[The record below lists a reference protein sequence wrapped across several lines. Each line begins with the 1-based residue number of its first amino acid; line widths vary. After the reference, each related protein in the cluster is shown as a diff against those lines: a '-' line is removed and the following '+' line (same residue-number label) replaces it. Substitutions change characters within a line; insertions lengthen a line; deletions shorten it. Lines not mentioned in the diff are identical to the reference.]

1 NKSVENLLISS
12 HEVISTI
19 NSTGL
24 GNQGTATNL
33 GSTTRDAIE
42 KVQET
47 SASNID
53 RNSPVSSPNLSPR
66 PSPRAHSKREYSR
79 NSDSAV
85 KESVRANKSDDQL
98 SSGHQ
103 DIIGRS
109 SDSADLNKSSIHE
122 NKKEAR
128 SSERSKKKSSWYN
141 VLYPTYK
148 SRSEDFKRIFKDVPD
163 DERLVVDYSCALQ
176 REILVHGRLYVSQN
190 YVCFYANIFMWETL
204 VSLRWKDVTSITKEK
219 TALVIPNAILICTI
233 TDKFFLTSFGARD
246 KTYVMLFRVWQNALI
261 GEPMSMTE
269 MWQLV
274 HTCYGDELGLT
285 SDDEDYV
292 PPLPAADDEKLSTR
306 LSVESF
312 SETEAIVENS
322 VSPATDPVTASEPA
336 TEVQVQPPAPSTLKS
351 EPVFDP
357 TDLSDTTESE
367 AEKHG
372 SSLFEF
378 IKCIENDIRIF
389 SNEQI
394 DKIREISLSILKNK
408 LYSFTPTN
416 NINNKIRKIG
426 DMQFLSKKY
435 MFKCCRISFCRI
447 TTAHKAIIIMF
458 VSVKINIRNTM
469 VCTSSHEGRQINK
482 TTLPIYIDQL
492 FTLLFTNSKFFLDF
506 HTSRKTTDLLQS
518 AWTQN
523 NQTGQKM
530 RTLSYTMSLTQNIGP
545 RTSQITETQVMLPCS
560 RPGHLYCIDVESV
573 NAGIPYADSFSVLT
587 HYCMNNIS
595 ENETN
600 LIIYS
605 QIKYKKSVWG
615 FVKSVLEKNCWAGL
629 EEYFNSLIKALTVE
643 CEEGNGSGGL
653 KRKTRKRRR
662 VTGVG
667 AALQTHA
674 PEHISANHQIS
685 PSNLPHNH
693 AIITRND
700 TNIILSSMLL
710 VAVLCL
716 MVINGLLYYKLWG
729 LEEAAAYTIMDLH
742 VLKNTPKTEEDWI
755 NLLQQQE
762 SLHNVEMRKWQRV
775 LHTAAQLLRQT
786 EESLTELQMSIH
798 PSATEKMFSVLKPN
812 LKSLNAHTERRGKS
826 EM

>member
-1 NKSVENLLISS
+1 MNKSVENLLISS
-12 HEVISTI
+12 HEVISSI
-19 NSTGL
+19 NSSGLSNQNSTGNL
-24 GNQGTATNL
+24 GNTSTADN
-33 GSTTRDAIE
+33 G
-42 KVQET
+42 QET
-47 SASNID
+47 SIGAD

-66 PSPRAHSKREYSR
+66 PSPRAKREYSR
-79 NSDSAV
+79 LNSDSSA
-85 KESVRANKSDDQL
+85 KELRANKSDDQL
-98 SSGHQ
+98 SQ
-103 DIIGRS
+103 DVTNKS
-109 SDSADLNKSSIHE
+109 SDSADLSKSHDG
-122 NKKEAR
+122 KKESR
-128 SSERSKKKSSWYN
+128 SSERSKKKSWYN

-219 TALVIPNAILICTI
+219 TALVIPNAILICTV

-261 GEPMSMTE
+261 GEPMSMAE

-274 HTCYGDELGLT
+274 HACYGDELGLT

-292 PPLPAADDEKLSTR
+292 PPLPVADEDKLSTR

-312 SETEAIVENS
+312 SEPEAPNMENS
-322 VSPATDPVTASEPA
+322 ASSAVEPI
-336 TEVQVQPPAPSTLKS
+336 SS
-351 EPVFDP
+351 EPVFESQIQPQIPPLSKSESVLDP

-372 SSLFEF
+372 L
-378 IKCIENDIRIF
+378 
-389 SNEQI
+389 
-394 DKIREISLSILKNK
+394 
-408 LYSFTPTN
+408 
-416 NINNKIRKIG
+416 
-426 DMQFLSKKY
+426 
-435 MFKCCRISFCRI
+435 
-447 TTAHKAIIIMF
+447 
-458 VSVKINIRNTM
+458 KINIRSTM
-469 VCTSSHEGRQINK
+469 VCTALHEGRQVNK
-482 TTLPIYIDQL
+482 ATLSIHIDQL

-506 HTSRKTTDLLQS
+506 HTSRKTTDLVQS

-530 RTLSYTMSLTQNIGP
+530 RTISYTMSLTQAIGP
-545 RTSQITETQVMLPCS
+545 RTCQVTETQVMLPCS

-595 ENETN
+595 ENETS
-600 LIIYS
+600 LITYS

-615 FVKSVLEKNCWAGL
+615 FMKSVIEKNCWAGIDD
-629 EEYFNSLIKALTVE
+629 YFNNLTKALTVE
-643 CEEGNGSGGL
+643 SEECGGSGGL

-662 VTGVG
+662 ATGVG
-667 AALQTHA
+667 ATLQTHA
-674 PEHISANHQIS
+674 SDPSANHQIS
-685 PSNLPHNH
+685 PSNLPH
-693 AIITRND
+693 TRAANTRSD
-700 TNIILSSMLL
+700 TNIIISSMLL

-716 MVINGLLYYKLWG
+716 VVINGLLYYKLWG

-798 PSATEKMFSVLKPN
+798 PTATEKMFSVLKPS
-812 LKSLNAHTERRGKS
+812 LKSLNAHTDRRSKS

>member
-1 NKSVENLLISS
+1 MHYETETAQRHSTSSMNKSVENLLISS
-12 HEVISTI
+12 HEVISSI

-33 GSTTRDAIE
+33 GSIVATSE
-42 KVQET
+42 NVLQET
-47 SASNID
+47 SANSGAD
-53 RNSPVSSPNLSPR
+53 RSNSPVSSPNLSPR
-66 PSPRAHSKREYSR
+66 PSPRAHSRREYSR
-79 NSDSAV
+79 LNSDSAV
-85 KESVRANKSDDQL
+85 KESLSLRANKSDDQL
-98 SSGHQ
+98 SQ
-103 DIIGRS
+103 DVISRS
-109 SDSADLNKSSIHE
+109 SDSADVNKSSHE
-122 NKKEAR
+122 NKKETR
-128 SSERSKKKSSWYN
+128 SSDRSKKKSWYN

-148 SRSEDFKRIFKDVPD
+148 SRSEDFRRIFKDVPD

-219 TALVIPNAILICTI
+219 TALVIPNAILICTV

-261 GEPMSMTE
+261 GEPMSMAE

-274 HTCYGDELGLT
+274 HTSYGDELGLT

-292 PPLPAADDEKLSTR
+292 PPLPVADDDKLSTR
-306 LSVESF
+306 LSIESF
-312 SETEAIVENS
+312 SENEAATMENS
-322 VSPATDPVTASEPA
+322 VSPVADPVSAPESA
-336 TEVQVQPPAPSTLKS
+336 TEPQIQPLTPSIPKP
-351 EPVFDP
+351 EPVLDP

-372 SSLFEF
+372 YL
-378 IKCIENDIRIF
+378 I
-389 SNEQI
+389 
-394 DKIREISLSILKNK
+394 
-408 LYSFTPTN
+408 
-416 NINNKIRKIG
+416 
-426 DMQFLSKKY
+426 
-435 MFKCCRISFCRI
+435 
-447 TTAHKAIIIMF
+447 
-458 VSVKINIRNTM
+458 
-469 VCTSSHEGRQINK
+469 
-482 TTLPIYIDQL
+482 
-492 FTLLFTNSKFFLDF
+492 
-506 HTSRKTTDLLQS
+506 QS

-523 NQTGQKM
+523 NETGQKM
-530 RTLSYTMSLTQNIGP
+530 RILSYTMSLTQAIGP
-545 RTSQITETQVMLPCS
+545 RTCQVTETQVMLPCS

-573 NAGIPYADSFSVLT
+573 NAGIPYADSFSVST
-587 HYCMNNIS
+587 HYCMNNIA
-595 ENETN
+595 ENETSFM
-600 LIIYS
+600 IYS

-615 FVKSVLEKNCWAGL
+615 FVKSVIEKNCWSGL
-629 EEYFNSLIKALTVE
+629 EEYSNSLIKALTVE
-643 CEEGNGSGGL
+643 SEEGNGSGLL

-662 VTGVG
+662 AMGVTS
-667 AALQTHA
+667 QTHA
-674 PEHISANHQIS
+674 SEHISANHQIS
-685 PSNLPHNH
+685 PSNLPHAH
-693 AIITRND
+693 AVNTRSD

-798 PSATEKMFSVLKPN
+798 PTATEKMFSVLKPN
-812 LKSLNAHTERRGKS
+812 LKSLNAHTERRSKS

>member
-1 NKSVENLLISS
+1 MNKSVENLLISS
-12 HEVISTI
+12 HEVISSI
-19 NSTGL
+19 NSSSL
-24 GNQGTATNL
+24 GNQSSAANL
-33 GSTTRDAIE
+33 GNITSTENA
-42 KVQET
+42 QET
-47 SASNID
+47 LSGSAVE

-66 PSPRAHSKREYSR
+66 PSPRAYNRREYSR
-79 NSDSAV
+79 LHSDSAT
-85 KESVRANKSDDQL
+85 KESLRLNKSEDQL
-98 SSGHQ
+98 SSQ
-103 DIIGRS
+103 DQINRS
-109 SDSADLNKSSIHE
+109 SDSTELSKSSVHE
-122 NKKEAR
+122 GKKEAR
-128 SSERSKKKSSWYN
+128 SSDRSKKKSSWYN

-219 TALVIPNAILICTI
+219 TALVIPNAILICTV

-261 GEPMSMTE
+261 GEPMSMAE

-274 HTCYGDELGLT
+274 HACYGDELGLT

-292 PPLPAADDEKLSTR
+292 PPLPAADEEKLSTR

-312 SETEAIVENS
+312 SEAEGVTMENTATPAADSAPTELAES
-322 VSPATDPVTASEPA
+322 QQPQPP
-336 TEVQVQPPAPSTLKS
+336 QVQQPPSLPRS
-351 EPVFDP
+351 EPVLDL

-372 SSLFEF
+372 HL
-378 IKCIENDIRIF
+378 I
-389 SNEQI
+389 
-394 DKIREISLSILKNK
+394 
-408 LYSFTPTN
+408 
-416 NINNKIRKIG
+416 
-426 DMQFLSKKY
+426 
-435 MFKCCRISFCRI
+435 
-447 TTAHKAIIIMF
+447 
-458 VSVKINIRNTM
+458 
-469 VCTSSHEGRQINK
+469 
-482 TTLPIYIDQL
+482 
-492 FTLLFTNSKFFLDF
+492 
-506 HTSRKTTDLLQS
+506 QS

-523 NQTGQKM
+523 EQTDQKM
-530 RTLSYTMSLTQNIGP
+530 RTLSFTVFLPHSTFGP
-545 RTSQITETQVMLPCS
+545 KTCHVTETQVMLPCS
-560 RPGHLYCIDVESV
+560 RPGHNYCIDVENV
-573 NAGIPYADSFSVLT
+573 NSGVPYADSFSVLT
-587 HYCMNNIS
+587 HYCINSVS

-600 LIIYS
+600 ITVFS
-605 QIKYKKSVWG
+605 QIKYKRNMWG
-615 FVKSVLEKNCWAGL
+615 LMKTMIEKNCWSGL
-629 EEYFNSLIKALTVE
+629 EEYFSSLVKALMME
-643 CEEGNGSGGL
+643 AEEGSASGGL

-662 VTGVG
+662 ATGVG
-667 AALQTHA
+667 SALQIHA
-674 PEHISANHQIS
+674 SEHIITNHQIS
-685 PSNLPHNH
+685 PSNSPHAH
-693 AIITRND
+693 GKSVTVRSD
-700 TNIILSSMLL
+700 TNMILSTILL
-710 VAVLCL
+710 IAVLCL

-798 PSATEKMFSVLKPN
+798 PTATEKMFSVLKPS
-812 LKSLNAHTERRGKS
+812 LKNADSRTERRTKT

>member
-1 NKSVENLLISS
+1 MHYETETTQRHSASSMNKSVENLLISS
-12 HEVISTI
+12 HEVISSI
-19 NSTGL
+19 NSSGL
-24 GNQGTATNL
+24 SNQGTTNL
-33 GSTTRDAIE
+33 GNENA
-42 KVQET
+42 QET
-47 SASNID
+47 SANTGVD

-66 PSPRAHSKREYSR
+66 PSPRAHSRREYSR
-79 NSDSAV
+79 LNSDSAI
-85 KESVRANKSDDQL
+85 KESFRANKSDDQ
-98 SSGHQ
+98 Q
-103 DIIGRS
+103 DIISRS
-109 SDSADLNKSSIHE
+109 SDSADLNKSSTHE
-122 NKKEAR
+122 SKKEAR
-128 SSERSKKKSSWYN
+128 SSDRSKKKSSWYN

-148 SRSEDFKRIFKDVPD
+148 SRSEDFRRIFKDVPD

-219 TALVIPNAILICTI
+219 TALVIPNAILICTV

-261 GEPMSMTE
+261 GEPMSMAE

-292 PPLPAADDEKLSTR
+292 PPLPVGDDDKLTTR

-312 SETEAIVENS
+312 SENEAVAMENTS
-322 VSPATDPVTASEPA
+322 SPTADPVPAEPSSI
-336 TEVQVQPPAPSTLKS
+336 TEPQVLPPAPSIPKP
-351 EPVFDP
+351 EPVLDP

-367 AEKHG
+367 AEKHAY
-372 SSLFEF
+372 L
-378 IKCIENDIRIF
+378 I
-389 SNEQI
+389 
-394 DKIREISLSILKNK
+394 
-408 LYSFTPTN
+408 
-416 NINNKIRKIG
+416 
-426 DMQFLSKKY
+426 
-435 MFKCCRISFCRI
+435 
-447 TTAHKAIIIMF
+447 
-458 VSVKINIRNTM
+458 
-469 VCTSSHEGRQINK
+469 
-482 TTLPIYIDQL
+482 
-492 FTLLFTNSKFFLDF
+492 
-506 HTSRKTTDLLQS
+506 QS

-523 NQTGQKM
+523 SQTGQKM
-530 RTLSYTMSLTQNIGP
+530 RTLSYTMCLTQAIGP
-545 RTSQITETQVMLPCS
+545 RTCQVTETQVMLPCS
-560 RPGHLYCIDVESV
+560 RPGHLYCIDVDSA
-573 NAGIPYADSFSVLT
+573 NAGIPYADSFSVST
-587 HYCMNNIS
+587 HYCMNSIS
-595 ENETN
+595 DNETS
-600 LIIYS
+600 LVIYS

-615 FVKSVLEKNCWAGL
+615 FVKSVIEKNCWAGL
-629 EEYFNSLIKALTVE
+629 EEYTNSLIKALTVE
-643 CEEGNGSGGL
+643 SEEGNGNGGL

-662 VTGVG
+662 AAGVG
-667 AALQTHA
+667 ATLQTHA
-674 PEHISANHQIS
+674 SEHISANHQIS
-685 PSNLPHNH
+685 PSNSPHIHTAN
-693 AIITRND
+693 TRSD

-798 PSATEKMFSVLKPN
+798 PTATEKMFSVLKPN

>member
-1 NKSVENLLISS
+1 MHFETETLQKHSVSSMNKSVENLLISS
-12 HEVISTI
+12 HEVISSI
-19 NSTGL
+19 NSSNL
-24 GNQGTATNL
+24 GNQNSTINL
-33 GSTTRDAIE
+33 GNIASVDNQI
-42 KVQET
+42 QE
-47 SASNID
+47 SPIGPAID

-66 PSPRAHSKREYSR
+66 PSPRAHSRREYSR
-79 NSDSAV
+79 LNSDSAV
-85 KESVRANKSDDQL
+85 KESLRANKSEDQL
-98 SSGHQ
+98 SQ
-103 DIIGRS
+103 DLISRS
-109 SDSADLNKSSIHE
+109 SDSAELGKSSSHE
-122 NKKEAR
+122 GKKETR
-128 SSERSKKKSSWYN
+128 SSDRSKKKSSWYN

-204 VSLRWKDVTSITKEK
+204 VSLRWRDVTSITKEK
-219 TALVIPNAILICTI
+219 TALVIPNAILICTV

-261 GEPMSMTE
+261 GEPMSMAE

-274 HTCYGDELGLT
+274 HACYGDELGLT

-292 PPLPAADDEKLSTR
+292 PPLPAADEEKLSTR

-312 SETEAIVENS
+312 SEAEAATMENTAIS
-322 VSPATDPVTASEPA
+322 VM
-336 TEVQVQPPAPSTLKS
+336 
-351 EPVFDP
+351 EPVLDVELTESQIQPLAPPSLVPKPESVLDP

-372 SSLFEF
+372 
-378 IKCIENDIRIF
+378 
-389 SNEQI
+389 
-394 DKIREISLSILKNK
+394 LK
-408 LYSFTPTN
+408 
-416 NINNKIRKIG
+416 
-426 DMQFLSKKY
+426 M
-435 MFKCCRISFCRI
+435 
-447 TTAHKAIIIMF
+447 
-458 VSVKINIRNTM
+458 NIRGTM
-469 VCTSSHEGRQINK
+469 VCTSLHEGRQVNK
-482 TTLPIYIDQL
+482 ATLPIHIDQL

-506 HTSRKTTDLLQS
+506 HTARKTTDLIQS

-530 RTLSYTMSLTQNIGP
+530 RTLSLTISLTQAIGP
-545 RTSQITETQVMLPCS
+545 RTSQVTETQVMLPCS
-560 RPGHLYCIDVESV
+560 RPGHLYCIDVESI
-573 NAGIPYADSFSVLT
+573 NAGIPYADSFSVFT

-595 ENETN
+595 ENETG
-600 LIIYS
+600 LTIFS

-615 FVKSVLEKNCWAGL
+615 FMKSVIEKNCWAGL
-629 EEYFNSLIKALTVE
+629 EEYFNSLVKALTVE
-643 CEEGNGSGGL
+643 CEEGNGSGG
-653 KRKTRKRRR
+653 KRKGRKRRR
-662 VTGVG
+662 ATGVG
-667 AALQTHA
+667 ATLQTHA
-674 PEHISANHQIS
+674 SEHISANHQIS
-685 PSNLPHNH
+685 PSNLPHAH
-693 AIITRND
+693 AISVRSD
-700 TNIILSSMLL
+700 TNMILSSMLL
-710 VAVLCL
+710 IAILCL

-798 PSATEKMFSVLKPN
+798 PTATEKMFSVLKPN
-812 LKSLNAHTERRGKS
+812 LKSLNAHTEQRRKS